1 MAPNLPVLSSKSG
14 SAGCFLGFSVPE
26 KAFRALKSVF
36 QVDMGIE
43 ITY

>member
-1 MAPNLPVLSSKSG
+1 MVPNLSVLSSKSG
-14 SAGCFLGFSVPE
+14 SLDCYLGFSVPE